1 MILGAELFCIFFFVF
16 IICSRLVLFVLPML
30 DLVLFYFFLYLFI
43 LGTMLFNVNLMLTV
57 QLSFAC
63 SVI

>member
-1 MILGAELFCIFFFVF
+1 MILGAELFCIFLYLLFA
-16 IICSRLVLFVLPML
+16 LVLFVLPML
-30 DLVLFYFFLYLFI
+30 DLVLFYFYLYLFI

-57 QLSFAC
+57 RLSFAC